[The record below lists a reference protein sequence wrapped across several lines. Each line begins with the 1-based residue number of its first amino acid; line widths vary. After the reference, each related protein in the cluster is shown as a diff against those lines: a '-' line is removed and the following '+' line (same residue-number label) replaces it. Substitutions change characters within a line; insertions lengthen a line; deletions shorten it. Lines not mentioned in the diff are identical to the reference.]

1 MRKALEEQMN
11 EKRHKLNLEKHINN
25 EQARIWK
32 IDFEKYKNMELQN
45 EEKV

>member
-1 MRKALEEQMN
+1 MRKALEEQIN
-11 EKRHKLNLEKHINN
+11 DNRQKLNLEKHINN

-32 IDFEKYKNMELQN
+32 IDVENYKNMEQQN